1 MARAPSRARRK
12 ICADVAPR
20 VCYFEWKQPSI
31 LEGLMTVI
39 APDEKA
45 EFLAILERHRLDES
59 DFLVQE
65 GGESD
70 VVDDVY
76 PLQGLV
82 TITRRSTLKERE
94 YRIGH
99 GT

>member
-1 MARAPSRARRK
+1 ME
-12 ICADVAPR
+12 VAM
-20 VCYFEWKQPSI
+20 S
-31 LEGLMTVI
+31 VI
-39 APDEKA
+39 APDERDQ
-45 EFLAILERHRLDES
+45 FMAILSRHRLDAR

-65 GGESD
+65 GGQND

-94 YRIGH
+94 YRTGH
-99 GT
+99 GTEWTAAFEKDLNKGVFG

>member
-1 MARAPSRARRK
+1 M
-12 ICADVAPR
+12 
-20 VCYFEWKQPSI
+20 KQRSI
-31 LEGLMTVI
+31 MEAAMSVI
-39 APDEKA
+39 APDERA
-45 EFLAILERHRLDES
+45 DFLAILSRHRLDEG

-65 GGESD
+65 GGECD

-76 PLQGLV
+76 PLQGCV

-99 GT
+99 GTEWTAAFEKDLNKGVFG

>member
-1 MARAPSRARRK
+1 
-12 ICADVAPR
+12 
-20 VCYFEWKQPSI
+20 
-31 LEGLMTVI
+31 MTVI
-39 APDEKA
+39 APDERA
-45 EFLAILERHRLDES
+45 DFLAILVRHRLDES

-65 GGESD
+65 GGQEGGVSD

-99 GT
+99 GTDWTAAFEKDLNKGVFG